1 MKDHIHTDAF
11 YDSGARRDPSRC
23 YPGTREAALET
34 ISRWVKDPISHCLWL
49 HGPAGTGKSAIAQTF
64 AEQSHQ
70 DGTLGASYFFTKG
83 STSPGP
89 PPLFSTIA
97 YQLMSVFPGLD
108 DHLLAV
114 IHADPTIF
122 KRSLS
127 AQLDKLIVQPLLRL
141 AGTSASVVVIID
153 GLDECDG
160 DSTQGEIVESI
171 LGLKHYLLPTLFLIS
186 SRPEPVI
193 RRAFESFPCPSL
205 ARLPLDKALHP
216 DRDIHHFL
224 VGEFG
229 RIYQQIVRV
238 GMPPLSRLPWPSPE
252 DIRTLVRK
260 SSGHFVYAA
269 TVIKFVQEDHAHP
282 MDRLDA
288 ILRIPN
294 ESANSS

>member
-1 MKDHIHTDAF
+1 LAMKDHIHTDAF
-11 YDSGARRDPSRC
+11 HDSGARRDPSRC

-34 ISRWVKDPISHCLWL
+34 ISHWTRDPASHCLWL

-64 AEQSHQ
+64 AEQCHQ

-83 STSPGP
+83 STNGLARGP

-114 IHADPTIF
+114 IHADRTIF

-127 AQLDKLIVQPLLRL
+127 AQLDKLIVQPLLTL
-141 AGTSASVVVIID
+141 ASTSAPTVVIVD

-160 DSTQGEIVESI
+160 DSTQGEIVQLI
-171 LGLKHYLLPTLFLIS
+171 LGLEHHLLPILFLIS

-193 RRAFESFPCPSL
+193 RRAFESFPRPSL
-205 ARLPLDKALHP
+205 ARLPLDKTLYP

-224 VGEFG
+224 VNEFE
-229 RIYQQIVRV
+229 RIYQQSVKM
-238 GMPPLSRLPWPSPE
+238 GMPPVSRLPWPSPE
-252 DIRTLVRK
+252 DIGTLVCK

-269 TVIKFVQEDHAHP
+269 TVIRF
-282 MDRLDA
+282 
-288 ILRIPN
+288 
-294 ESANSS
+294 